1 MNHCKELLTERDEK
15 IQLIGKLGDAVR
27 EVKVTMIIFAFALT
41 LYMS

>member
-27 EVKVTMIIFAFALT
+27 EVERG
-41 LYMS
+41 YYSH